1 MDINSKINWQPGME
15 LTAETFISLDRTF
28 DLRQQ
33 VAMRLAAGGM
43 RAGRIPYAEFCNK
56 GVFVRNSFQMDR
68 FRCTALLPSGKILD
82 IDEPM
87 SIKIPMLYGNL
98 YYLTVGPGT
107 GITEFEYEGVPFIR
121 PEHTYAIQTA
131 EELAEAD
138 RLPVVRFSVTDG
150 VFNLDENYIPPCLS
164 LESEPRF
171 ADYLTDYTVWMEKL
185 ATHANLEEG
194 EGKRLF
200 MRYLFLLKGYHL
212 QNPLQDF
219 ILFTQEMAQ
228 AIDYYVMT
236 PHNGH
241 RDIPQP
247 AWHDIQRWLEWLK
260 NYFDGAVSIL
270 NTVVLEDH
278 SINFDEL
285 KAQIK
290 AEIYER
296 LNPELY
302 ERLITDLKENLHREL
317 NEELM
322 KALTEYFDSTMKPEL
337 YERLSAELG
346 QQLRDDLYKALYDA
360 LYNALYAPPE
370 KEEEFIPLI

>member
-1 MDINSKINWQPGME
+1 MNKTLYRRE
-15 LTAETFISLDRTF
+15 LKKPW
-28 DLRQQ
+28 
-33 VAMRLAAGGM
+33 RLLVIFAA
-43 RAGRIPYAEFCNK
+43 
-56 GVFVRNSFQMDR
+56 V
-68 FRCTALLPSGKILD
+68 
-82 IDEPM
+82 
-87 SIKIPMLYGNL
+87 
-98 YYLTVGPGT
+98 LTM
-107 GITEFEYEGVPFIR
+107 
-121 PEHTYAIQTA
+121 
-131 EELAEAD
+131 
-138 RLPVVRFSVTDG
+138 
-150 VFNLDENYIPPCLS
+150 YIVMIVSMYDP
-164 LESEPRF
+164 
-171 ADYLTDYTVWMEKL
+171 
-185 ATHANLEEG
+185 
-194 EGKRLF
+194 
-200 MRYLFLLKGYHL
+200 
-212 QNPLQDF
+212 
-219 ILFTQEMAQ
+219 EMAQ

-337 YERLSAELG
+337 HERLSAEWG

-360 LYNALYAPPE
+360 LYNALYVPPE